1 MLTCPLQHLAQD
13 FTNKDIQIPSAAVY
27 AARGNTWSNFVN
39 YADTKT
45 LYEWYEDSISAFEIT
60 DEYGNHEAPICSCEM
75 VGVLCG
81 CI

>member
-1 MLTCPLQHLAQD
+1 M
-13 FTNKDIQIPSAAVY
+13 PSALVY

-45 LYEWYEDSISAFEIT
+45 LYEWYEDSISAFEMT
-60 DEYGNHEAPICSCEM
+60 DEYGNHVAPVCSCEL

-81 CI
+81 CIFIDSAPFLLMWMCAHW